1 MKISSHTLISFAN
14 FAISSFPAV
23 IVSTVCKSNA
33 RYVSNSVKLRRIRSK
48 RYAGDFLFL
57 SKELCTMNSSCY
69 IIKSVYA
76 IIITLSYLGQIF
88 KFLAIIKAH
97 FDCIIKVVQIPPTWE
112 QIETIVESGFA
123 LACITTVKPTAHL
136 FRPVM
141 HNPLHSRLS

>member
-112 QIETIVESGFA
+112 QTKAITKRK
-123 LACITTVKPTAHL
+123 LAPTCMPIINLTAYL
-136 FRPVM
+136 F
-141 HNPLHSRLS
+141 